1 SQLVGIKLDTS
12 TNPLTPKIVW
22 CAMTAGDDDIRRR
35 SPISTTTDGHSDAL
49 VWFMN
54 GTKLNAFD
62 GETGAVVFAGGA
74 DDCGGIHRH
83 TSPIAAGGRIT
94 GGGDGH
100 LCAWSGGH

>member
-1 SQLVGIKLDTS
+1 M
-12 TNPLTPKIVW
+12 PRAPK
-22 CAMTAGDDDIRRR
+22 
-35 SPISTTTDGHSDAL
+35 TTDGHSNAL

-83 TSPIAAGGRIT
+83 TSPIAANGRIIA
-94 GGGDGH
+94 GGDGH
-100 LCAWSGGH
+100 LCSWSLH